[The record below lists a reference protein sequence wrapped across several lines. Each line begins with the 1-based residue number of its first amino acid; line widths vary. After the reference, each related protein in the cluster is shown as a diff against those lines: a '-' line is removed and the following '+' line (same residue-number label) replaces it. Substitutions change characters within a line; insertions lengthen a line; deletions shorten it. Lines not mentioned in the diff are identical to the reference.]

1 MFEWIKEWFELFKNV
16 NILIKIYHY
25 FYHLTE
31 ITAVEKTSNSIYH
44 LIRKHDTEITSKLNI
59 SLKQIPN
66 IRIPEPNLKNAIND
80 LDSFN
85 TKMYADTLTL
95 FMFNKFYH
103 TNPLFPN
110 KYPLLRIIE
119 KSLIDMTL
127 DLYNAYHLNAR
138 GCITSGETESIF
150 LVCKAYRDYFNY
162 SYPQIAAP
170 DTAYPSLR
178 KACEYLNIK
187 LVPYKKNMSLAN
199 TIMILGSLPSYIN
212 GVIDPIEEMGELGI
226 KNNIPVHIDAFQ
238 GGFIIPF
245 SDKCDK
251 YDFEIPG
258 ITSISTN
265 YEEPG
270 ISCLM
275 YNTKRYI
282 KHQYFICEDY
292 CGSIYAT
299 SSLLGNRSGSTIAI
313 TWGNIVTKGFNY
325 YKHRANS
332 IISNTE
338 ILASRI
344 GNIDHIRIVNTE
356 FINVV
361 VFTSDV
367 YDITYLYQK
376 LDHLEVEFIHDS
388 LHLFTTTITSNRD
401 TIIDIIKSNLI
412 EKTLSSETPMLRR
425 SMKSVAYNYLD
436 TLFT

>member
-1 MFEWIKEWFELFKNV
+1 
-16 NILIKIYHY
+16 
-25 FYHLTE
+25 
-31 ITAVEKTSNSIYH
+31 
-44 LIRKHDTEITSKLNI
+44 
-59 SLKQIPN
+59 
-66 IRIPEPNLKNAIND
+66 
-80 LDSFN
+80 
-85 TKMYADTLTL
+85 
-95 FMFNKFYH
+95 
-103 TNPLFPN
+103 
-110 KYPLLRIIE
+110 
-119 KSLIDMTL
+119 
-127 DLYNAYHLNAR
+127 
-138 GCITSGETESIF
+138 
-150 LVCKAYRDYFNY
+150 
-162 SYPQIAAP
+162 
-170 DTAYPSLR
+170 
-178 KACEYLNIK
+178 
-187 LVPYKKNMSLAN
+187 
-199 TIMILGSLPSYIN
+199 
-212 GVIDPIEEMGELGI
+212 
-226 KNNIPVHIDAFQ
+226 
-238 GGFIIPF
+238 
-245 SDKCDK
+245 
-251 YDFEIPG
+251 
-258 ITSISTN
+258 
-265 YEEPG
+265 
-270 ISCLM
+270 M
-275 YNTKRYI
+275 YNSKHYI